1 MDDKWIDILSSL
13 PPKPPRSRLEPYA
26 GLIEE
31 MRRRGRTYREI
42 SRVLAE
48 RCQVRVS
55 RSNVHHFVSL
65 RRRKAEGEAPVE
77 ETHDV
82 SRPVPTQPGNE
93 LRQRIDALKQRRMAE
108 NPRPGEFDFDPSEP
122 LRLQKPDGKNSGP

>member
-1 MDDKWIDILSSL
+1 MS
-13 PPKPPRSRLEPYA
+13 A
-26 GLIEE
+26 GLF
-31 MRRRGRTYREI
+31 RP
-42 SRVLAE
+42 SRVTNFRSE

-77 ETHDV
+77 EAHDV

-93 LRQRIDALKQRRMAE
+93 LRQRIDALKQKRMAE
-108 NPRPGEFDFDPSEP
+108 NPRPGEFDFDSSAS